1 MSLELAIQ
9 QNTEA
14 LNVLVSLLKSG
25 NVPAALTPKAAP
37 KDAVVKTVTPT
48 PAVPA
53 LKVEAVAVA
62 AEPNETAQ
70 AKITY
75 EDIRKPFLD
84 MVNKKG
90 RSVAEALLLDLG
102 LEPGQKLSAIAEAD
116 YGKALAE
123 IQKAS
128 A

>member
-25 NVPAALTPKAAP
+25 NVPAVLTSKVAP
-37 KDAVVKTVTPT
+37 KDAVVKTVNPT
-48 PAVPA
+48 PAAPA

-62 AEPNETAQ
+62 AETAQ

>member
-25 NVPAALTPKAAP
+25 NVPAALTPKVAP
-37 KDAVVKTVTPT
+37 KDAVVKTVNPT
-48 PAVPA
+48 PAAPA

-62 AEPNETAQ
+62 AETAQ

-116 YGKALAE
+116 YGKALSA

>member
-25 NVPAALTPKAAP
+25 NVPAVLTPKVAP
-37 KDAVVKTVTPT
+37 KDAVVKTVNPT
-48 PAVPA
+48 PAAPA

-62 AEPNETAQ
+62 AETAQ

-116 YGKALAE
+116 YGKALSA

>member
-1 MSLELAIQ
+1 MSLETAIAE
-9 QNTEA
+9 NTKA
-14 LNVLVSLLKSG
+14 LNTLISLYQG
-25 NVPAALTPKAAP
+25 G
-37 KDAVVKTVTPT
+37 AVVTKPT
-48 PAVPA
+48 APVAQAITKAVEAKSEPKPEVA
-53 LKVEAVAVA
+53 KVEAKEEA
-62 AEPNETAQ
+62 AAT
-70 AKITY
+70 KITY

-90 RSVAEALLLDLG
+90 RAVAEALLLELG

-116 YGKALAE
+116 YSKALIA

>member
-25 NVPAALTPKAAP
+25 NVPAVLTPKVAP
-37 KDAVVKTVTPT
+37 KDAVVKTVNPT
-48 PAVPA
+48 PAAPA

-62 AEPNETAQ
+62 AETAQ

>member
-25 NVPAALTPKAAP
+25 NVPAALTPKVAP
-37 KDAVVKTVTPT
+37 KDAVVKTVNPT
-48 PAVPA
+48 PAAPA

-62 AEPNETAQ
+62 AETAQ

>member
-1 MSLELAIQ
+1 MSLEAAIQ

-14 LNVLVSLLKSG
+14 LNVLISLFKSG
-25 NVPAALTPKAAP
+25 SVPAALTTKVAP
-37 KDAVVKTVTPT
+37 KEAVVKTATPT
-48 PAVPA
+48 PAAQTPT
-53 LKVEAVAVA
+53 VA
-62 AEPNETAQ
+62 AAPVSLADSEQ
-70 AKITY
+70 IKITY

-90 RSVAEALLLDLG
+90 RAVAEALLLDLG

-116 YGKALAE
+116 YGKALAA

>member
-25 NVPAALTPKAAP
+25 NVPAVLTPKVAP
-37 KDAVVKTVTPT
+37 KDAVVKTVNPT
-48 PAVPA
+48 PAAPA

-62 AEPNETAQ
+62 AETAQ

-90 RSVAEALLLDLG
+90 RAVAEALLLDLG

-116 YGKALAE
+116 YGKALAA

>member
-25 NVPAALTPKAAP
+25 NVPAVLTPKVAP
-37 KDAVVKTVTPT
+37 KDAVVKTVNPT
-48 PAVPA
+48 PAAPA

-62 AEPNETAQ
+62 AETAQ

-90 RSVAEALLLDLG
+90 RAVAEALLLDLG

-116 YGKALAE
+116 YGKALVA

>member
-25 NVPAALTPKAAP
+25 NVPAVLTPKVAP
-37 KDAVVKTVTPT
+37 KDAVVKTVNPT
-48 PAVPA
+48 PAAPA

-62 AEPNETAQ
+62 AETAQ

-90 RSVAEALLLDLG
+90 RAVAEALLLDLG

-116 YGKALAE
+116 YGKALSE

>member
-25 NVPAALTPKAAP
+25 NVPAVLTPKVAP
-37 KDAVVKTVTPT
+37 KDAVVKTVNPT
-48 PAVPA
+48 PAAPA

-62 AEPNETAQ
+62 AETAQ

-90 RSVAEALLLDLG
+90 RAVAEALLLDLG